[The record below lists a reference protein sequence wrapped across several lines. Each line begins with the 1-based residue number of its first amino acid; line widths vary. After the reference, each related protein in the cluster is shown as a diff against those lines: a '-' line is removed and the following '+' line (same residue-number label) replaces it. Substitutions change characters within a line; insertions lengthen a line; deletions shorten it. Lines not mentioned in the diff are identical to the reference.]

1 MGWQTRKTTGFVNIA
16 PNHDQS
22 FSHNGCAFPHI
33 RTRPMRPFSIKI
45 FVPSGDPEGVRIV
58 TRDDWPGKAVVFPR
72 ELLGEVKGR
81 KEFQQPGVYLLA
93 GGKKLYIGEGDP
105 LGDRLESHARNKSF
119 WKKAVFFTAEGGRLN
134 KAHVQ
139 HLESRLIALAY
150 EADLAEMDNGN
161 KPLAPALSEEEYA
174 SAENFLREI
183 LLMLPLLG
191 FWQFD
196 DDRQEEVDAEIQ
208 DEVQQQVASQ
218 QGGKRANLYTSLPRG
233 MRFQFKGT
241 DSMQAALE
249 LVESG
254 VVVKAGSQAIL
265 EPKPHFEIHGASYAA
280 KRRALIE
287 SGMLQIQG
295 GLYVFSQDQFF
306 SSASAAASVV
316 AGQNQ
321 NADHWATEDGVN
333 LGDLLRKVRSAS
345 QAVMEN

>member
-1 MGWQTRKTTGFVNIA
+1 MN
-16 PNHDQS
+16 
-22 FSHNGCAFPHI
+22 
-33 RTRPMRPFSIKI
+33 MRPFSIKI

-58 TRDDWPGKAVVFPR
+58 ARDDWPGKAVVFPR

-93 GGKKLYIGEGDP
+93 GGKRLYIGEGDP
-105 LGDRLESHARNKSF
+105 LGDRLESHARSKGF

-139 HLESRLIALAY
+139 HLESRLIALAH
-150 EADLAEMDNGN
+150 ESGLAEMDNGN

-196 DDRQEEVDAEIQ
+196 DDQQEEAEAEIQ
-208 DEVQQQVASQ
+208 EEAQRQVFSK
-218 QGGKRANLYTSLPRG
+218 QGGKRAGLYSSLPRG
-233 MRFQFKGT
+233 MRFGFKGA
-241 DSMQAALE
+241 DILQSVLE

-254 VVVKAGSQAIL
+254 VVVKAGSQAVL
-265 EPKPHFEIHGASYAA
+265 EPRQHFEIHGASYAA
-280 KRRALIE
+280 RRRELIE
-287 SGMLQIQG
+287 SGVLQIQG
-295 GLYVFSQDQFF
+295 GLYVFAQDQFF
-306 SSASAAASVV
+306 SSASAAASIV

-321 NADHWATEDGVN
+321 NADHWVTDDGAN
-333 LGDLLRKVRSAS
+333 LGDLLRKVRLVPVTSR
-345 QAVMEN
+345 